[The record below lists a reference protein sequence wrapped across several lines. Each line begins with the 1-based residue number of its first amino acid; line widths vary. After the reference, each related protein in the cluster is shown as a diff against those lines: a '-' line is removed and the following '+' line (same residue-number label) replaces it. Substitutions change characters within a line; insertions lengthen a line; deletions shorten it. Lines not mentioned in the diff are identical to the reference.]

1 MRRFTQSEIVQAR
14 SARLSAHIRGET
26 AVMALLAIVATMPV
40 RAQDPATIQFSIPP
54 QSLSSGVIEFSRQ
67 ANVQVLTAGSRLDGV
82 NTQGVIGRY
91 TIAGGMRH
99 LLTGTGFHYD
109 LIGNDTISLIPPAGR
124 KGALTAAISQPAQTA
139 ADPATARRADSRRPG
154 HEKPQ
159 QPVIQQVVI
168 TGTLIRGTEPIGS
181 QLITYTRQDIVQS
194 GAATIEEFAR
204 EIPENF
210 SGLDDITSANASS
223 PATPIFNQGNDNCCG
238 GSAFD
243 LHGLGPD
250 ATLTLLNGHRL
261 APAGY
266 SGSFVDVSMIPLSAV
281 SRIEILADGASAI
294 YGTDAVAGVVNI
306 ITRRHFSGAETSVQ
320 YGEATGGGAA
330 HLTGSQLV
338 GTSWNGGNVML
349 AYEYDRQ
356 AGLDASQRSY
366 IPDLGGPFTILPA
379 SWRNS
384 FILSGGQDLGE
395 DTTVTGSAL
404 YGTND
409 HHSQFTIV
417 PVPAQLFLEDTRAQS
432 TMSSANLTLLHSMAS
447 GWTASL
453 TGSYARMQQSFAA
466 LETFGPLGAETSF
479 EAYNT
484 SLSGADVLVNGT
496 VFRSTGGEAK
506 LALGASFENQT
517 FSEGLAAVGFSPV
530 PEQGQAYGRR
540 QESAYGEL
548 LVPVIETP
556 NALPW
561 ARKLE
566 VSVAGRYDRYSD
578 FGSTINPKTGVVWS
592 PYSGLDLRAS
602 YGKSYRAPLLNEID
616 SPVVYE
622 TQAFPDPASP
632 TGITD
637 TLYINGGSRAL
648 RPERSKSFSV
658 GFDLRE
664 GALSA
669 STSYFHIAYQDRIG
683 TPPIA
688 NFLTVLSDPIDA
700 PYVTRDPS
708 AAFVDAA
715 FNSPG
720 FQTDWVGLGPSGVM
734 AVFDNRYTNLVTST
748 VSGVDANVSYR
759 LATAAGTFTPAVAVE
774 RQIQND
780 EQPSPTSEPIQILDL
795 YGEPLKWKV
804 RGGVG
809 WTRGP
814 YGASLNLNFAN
825 GYRDEFTVP
834 TSRIASWTTID
845 AHLSY
850 QVPEAARFAAVRGLS
865 VAITVDNLADRK
877 PPNVAIPQTVA
888 NGEATLP
895 YDPANASPI
904 GRFISLQ
911 FDKRWSW

>member
-1 MRRFTQSEIVQAR
+1 MRRFTQSEVVQAR
-14 SARLSAHIRGET
+14 PACLWRHIRGAA
-26 AVMALLAIVATMPV
+26 AVTTLLAIVAIMPA
-40 RAQDPATIQFSIPP
+40 RAREPATVQFSIAP

-82 NTQGVIGRY
+82 NTRGVIGRY
-91 TIAGGMRH
+91 TIAGGMRQ
-99 LLTGTGFHYD
+99 LLTGTGFRYD
-109 LIGNDTISLIPPAGR
+109 LIGNDTISLIPPAAQKVAVTSG
-124 KGALTAAISQPAQTA
+124 ISQPAQAA
-139 ADPATARRADSRRPG
+139 ADPASTGSADSRRPG

-159 QPVIQQVVI
+159 QPVVQQVVI

-210 SGLDDITSANASS
+210 SGLDDITSGNGS
-223 PATPIFNQGNDNCCG
+223 PVATPVFRQGSDNCCG

-306 ITRRHFSGAETSVQ
+306 ITRPHFSGAETSVQ

-330 HLTGSQLV
+330 HLTGSQLA
-338 GTSWNGGNVML
+338 GTSWSDGNVML

-384 FILSGGQDLGE
+384 FILSGGQDLGD

-404 YGTND
+404 YGTNN
-409 HHSQFTIV
+409 HHFQFTIV
-417 PVPAQLFLEDTRAQS
+417 PVPAQLFLEDTRAHS
-432 TMSSANLTLLHSMAS
+432 TMSSANLTLLRSMAS

-453 TGSYARMQQSFAA
+453 TGSYSHMQQSFAA
-466 LETFGPLGAETSF
+466 LETYGPLGAETSF
-479 EAYNT
+479 ESYTT
-484 SLSGADVLVNGT
+484 SLSSADVLVNGT
-496 VFRSTGGEAK
+496 LFRSPGGEAK

-517 FSEGLAAVGFSPV
+517 FSEGVAAVGFFPL
-530 PEQGQAYGRR
+530 PEQGQSYGRR

-548 LVPVIETP
+548 LVPVIEAP

-578 FGSTINPKTGVVWS
+578 FGSTINPKAGVVWS
-592 PYSGLDLRAS
+592 PYAGLDLRAS

-632 TGITD
+632 TGSTD
-637 TLYINGGSRAL
+637 TLYINGGDRAL
-648 RPERSKSFSV
+648 RPERSKSFSA

-664 GALSA
+664 GAFAA

-708 AAFVDAA
+708 AALVDAA
-715 FNSPG
+715 FASPG
-720 FQTDWVGLGPSGVM
+720 FTDWAGLGPAGVM

-748 VSGVDANVSYR
+748 VSGIDANVSYR
-759 LATAAGTFTPAVAVE
+759 LATAAGIFTPAVAVE

-804 RGGVG
+804 RGGLG
-809 WTRGP
+809 WSRGP

-850 QVPEAARFAAVRGLS
+850 RAPEAARFAALRGLS

-888 NGEATLP
+888 DGEAALP